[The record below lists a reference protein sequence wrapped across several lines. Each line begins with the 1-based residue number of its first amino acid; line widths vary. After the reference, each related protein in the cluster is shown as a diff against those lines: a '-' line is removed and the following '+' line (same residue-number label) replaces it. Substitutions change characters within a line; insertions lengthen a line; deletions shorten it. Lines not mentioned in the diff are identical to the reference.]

1 MVTAGTFSCE
11 KSTNGNMAMLLR
23 IIDERKNEKREEDI
37 HVDEVARV
45 DNTFSPY
52 TLALIDDYIM
62 PKYFAV
68 SKHLHQSNHDGF
80 LFL

>member
-1 MVTAGTFSCE
+1 MITAGTFSCE

-45 DNTFSPY
+45 DNTSSPY

-62 PKYFAV
+62 PKYFTE
-68 SKHLHQSNHDGF
+68 SKHLHQSNHEGF